1 MREIHDSRLTDS
13 LTKALSTKNEGTII
27 MNMMKMMKQAADL
40 QKNMKKKQAELARTE
55 VQFSAGGGMV
65 TAVATCDM
73 KVTSIKI
80 NPDAVDPSDVEML
93 EDLVLAAVDGALDSA
108 QETMSKE
115 MGKLTQDMGL
125 PAGMDL
131 PF

>member
-1 MREIHDSRLTDS
+1 
-13 LTKALSTKNEGTII
+13 

-40 QKNMKKKQAELARTE
+40 QKNMKTKQAELAKIE

-65 TAVATCDM
+65 TVVASCDM
-73 KVTSIKI
+73 KVKSIKI

-93 EDLVLAAVDGALDSA
+93 EDLVLAAVDGALSSA

-115 MGKLTQDMGL
+115 MGKLTGDMGL

>member
-1 MREIHDSRLTDS
+1 
-13 LTKALSTKNEGTII
+13 

-65 TAVATCDM
+65 TVTASCDM
-73 KVTSIKI
+73 KIKSIKI

-93 EDLVLAAVDGALDSA
+93 EDLVLAAVDGALNSA
-108 QETMSKE
+108 QETMNKE
-115 MGKLTQDMGL
+115 MGQLTSGMGL
-125 PAGMDL
+125 PAGLDM

>member
-1 MREIHDSRLTDS
+1 
-13 LTKALSTKNEGTII
+13 
-27 MNMMKMMKQAADL
+27 MMKMMKQAADL
-40 QKNMKKKQAELARTE
+40 QKNMKKKQAELAGTE
-55 VQFSAGGGMV
+55 VRFSAGGGMV

-73 KVTSIKI
+73 KVKSIKI

-93 EDLVLAAVDGALDSA
+93 EDLVLAAVDGALTAA
-108 QETMSKE
+108 QETMGRE
-115 MGKLTQDMGL
+115 MGSLTRGMGL

>member
-1 MREIHDSRLTDS
+1 
-13 LTKALSTKNEGTII
+13 

-40 QKNMKKKQAELARTE
+40 QKNMKKKQKELAKTE

-65 TAVATCDM
+65 TAVASCDM
-73 KVTSIKI
+73 KIKTIKI

-93 EDLVLAAVDGALDSA
+93 EDLVLAAVDGVLSSA

-115 MGKLTQDMGL
+115 MGELTGGMNL
-125 PAGMDL
+125 PGGMDM

>member
-1 MREIHDSRLTDS
+1 
-13 LTKALSTKNEGTII
+13 

-40 QKNMKKKQAELARTE
+40 QKNMKKKQKELGKTE

-73 KVTSIKI
+73 KIKSIKI
-80 NPDAVDPSDVEML
+80 NPDVVDPNDVKKL
-93 EDLVLAAVDGALDSA
+93 EGLVLAAVDGVLDSA
-108 QETMSKE
+108 RETMGKE
-115 MGKLTQDMGL
+115 MGKLTSGMGL
-125 PAGMDL
+125 PEGMDL

>member
-1 MREIHDSRLTDS
+1 
-13 LTKALSTKNEGTII
+13 
-27 MNMMKMMKQAADL
+27 MNMMKMMKQAADM
-40 QKNMKKKQAELARTE
+40 QKNMKKKQAELAKTE
-55 VQFSAGGGMV
+55 VQFTAGGGMV

-73 KVTSIKI
+73 KIKRIKI
-80 NPDAVDPSDVEML
+80 NPDAVDPEDVEML
-93 EDLVLAAVDGALDSA
+93 EDLVMAAVDGVLSSA

-115 MGKLTQDMGL
+115 MSKLTSGMGL

>member
-1 MREIHDSRLTDS
+1 
-13 LTKALSTKNEGTII
+13 

-40 QKNMKKKQAELARTE
+40 QKNMKKKQAELAKKE
-55 VQFSAGGGMV
+55 VEFSAGGGMV

-73 KVTSIKI
+73 KIKSIKI

-93 EDLVLAAVDGALDSA
+93 EDLVLAAVDGVISSA
-108 QETMSKE
+108 QETMGKE
-115 MGKLTQDMGL
+115 MGQLTG
-125 PAGMDL
+125 GMDM

>member
-1 MREIHDSRLTDS
+1 
-13 LTKALSTKNEGTII
+13 

-40 QKNMKKKQAELARTE
+40 QKNMKTKQAELAKTE

-65 TAVATCDM
+65 TVVASCDM
-73 KVTSIKI
+73 KVKSIKI
-80 NPDAVDPSDVEML
+80 NPDAVDPADVEML
-93 EDLVLAAVDGALDSA
+93 EDLVLAAVDGALSSA
-108 QETMSKE
+108 QETMSRE
-115 MGKLTQDMGL
+115 MGKLTGDMGL

>member
-1 MREIHDSRLTDS
+1 
-13 LTKALSTKNEGTII
+13 

-40 QKNMKKKQAELARTE
+40 QKNMKKKQAELAKTQ

-73 KVTSIKI
+73 KVKSIKI
-80 NPDAVDPSDVEML
+80 SRDAVDPNDVEML
-93 EDLVLAAVDGALDSA
+93 EDLVLAAVDGVLASA

-115 MGKLTQDMGL
+115 MGKLTSGMGL
-125 PAGMDL
+125 PAGIDL

>member
-1 MREIHDSRLTDS
+1 
-13 LTKALSTKNEGTII
+13 

-40 QKNMKKKQAELARTE
+40 QKNMKKKQKELGRTE

-73 KVTSIKI
+73 KVKSIKI
-80 NPDAVDPSDVEML
+80 NPDVVDPSDVEML
-93 EDLVLAAVDGALDSA
+93 EDLVLASVDGVLSTA

-115 MGKLTQDMGL
+115 MGKLTSGMGL
-125 PAGMDL
+125 PGGMDL

>member
-1 MREIHDSRLTDS
+1 
-13 LTKALSTKNEGTII
+13 

-40 QKNMKKKQAELARTE
+40 QKNMKKKQKELGKTE

-73 KVTSIKI
+73 KIKSIKI

-93 EDLVLAAVDGALDSA
+93 EDLVLAAVDGALGSA
-108 QETMSKE
+108 QETMSTE
-115 MGKLTQDMGL
+115 MGKLTSGMGL

>member
-1 MREIHDSRLTDS
+1 
-13 LTKALSTKNEGTII
+13 

-40 QKNMKKKQAELARTE
+40 QKNIKKKQKELAQRE
-55 VQFSAGGGMV
+55 VEFSAGGGMV

-73 KVTSIKI
+73 KIKSIKI

-93 EDLVLAAVDGALDSA
+93 EDLVLAAVDGVLGTA
-108 QETMSKE
+108 QDTMGKE
-115 MGKLTQDMGL
+115 MKDMTGGMGL
-125 PAGMDL
+125 PGGMDL

>member
-1 MREIHDSRLTDS
+1 
-13 LTKALSTKNEGTII
+13 

-40 QKNMKKKQAELARTE
+40 QKNMKEKQAELAKTE

-65 TAVATCDM
+65 TAVASCDM
-73 KVTSIKI
+73 KVKSIKI

-93 EDLVLAAVDGALDSA
+93 EDLVLAAVDGALNAA

-115 MGKLTQDMGL
+115 MGKMTGDMGL